1 MIKELF
7 DSLKYRYQ
15 NCLKSMESCEV
26 VLDFVQLLYYKCHKI
41 NPNRGRWY
49 IDSNDWIKNKKTAIN
64 QINEKDN
71 KCFKFTVTVALNYE
85 EIKKNLQ
92 RITKIKPFINIYK
105 FSISKRGSG
114 KYLEK

>member
-15 NCLKSMESCEV
+15 NCLESMESCEV
-26 VLDFVQLLYYKCHKI
+26 VFDFVQLLYYKSHQI

-64 QINEKDN
+64 HINEKDN
-71 KCFKFTVTVALNYE
+71 KCFKFNVTVALNYE
-85 EIKKNLQ
+85 EIKKKSAKNNKNQ
-92 RITKIKPFINIYK
+92 TFYK
-105 FSISKRGSG
+105 YI
-114 KYLEK
+114 